1 MTHRESIWYSFL
13 DAQMAVCYWGRLAR
27 RCKFWD
33 KFTKIILLLTS
44 TSAFATFLALAD
56 NPILLGC
63 FLVVS
68 ALLAASLPIIDWP
81 AKLLEFAVLQ
91 GEWIQVAAEYQELW
105 LSIDSMQE
113 SETEQVWSRIRVRE
127 NELGKR
133 EGLLPYTK
141 KRDRE
146 YCTRKVSEDVEVRYN
161 TSKGNL
167 AHE

>member
-56 NPILLGC
+56 NVILLGC
-63 FLVVS
+63 FLVIS

-81 AKLLEFAVLQ
+81 ARLLEFAVLQ
-91 GEWIQVAAEYQELW
+91 GEWIQVAADYQELW

-113 SETEQVWSRIRVRE
+113 SETEQAWSRIRVRE

-141 KRDRE
+141 KRNRE
-146 YCTRKVSEDVEVRYN
+146 YCTRQVLENVEVRYN
-161 TSKGNL
+161 ISKGEL
-167 AHE
+167 SS